1 MISRFYD
8 DGIAACIPVGTTAD
22 ALKGAAAGGEQATQ
36 WASIQADAGLQAL
49 GQVAVLPCLL
59 TVVFL
64 VVFLV
69 LLLNS
74 RSAKSAAREAAS
86 AN

>member
-22 ALKGAAAGGEQATQ
+22 ALKGAAAGSEQATQ

-64 VVFLV
+64 L

-74 RSAKSAAREAAS
+74 RSAKSAAHEAAS